1 MLCHTF
7 QTKGRMIVFS
17 TSLGDEGS
25 IMSHRSFHVLEK
37 ANNSLGNIALIH
49 NLESPKRQTYLRK
62 PRGEGA
68 LWKVQAPCEWPC
80 FWDCMT

>member
-1 MLCHTF
+1 MVWDVLRHTF

-49 NLESPKRQTYLRK
+49 NLE
-62 PRGEGA
+62 
-68 LWKVQAPCEWPC
+68 
-80 FWDCMT
+80 